1 MDNSEKH
8 TIIGPNDRTVAHAQ
22 RGRRM
27 GRALGARRLGAWAVA
42 LVLAVAGIFLAA
54 SLTTESSYWSRIVA
68 WREARVDD
76 FATKFLVRLIP
87 NGPVVFDFS
96 PARSRQRRGPHHSLT
111 ARVGEPSRP

>member
-1 MDNSEKH
+1 MDNNEKH
-8 TIIGPNDRTVAHAQ
+8 TIIGPNGQ
-22 RGRRM
+22 RM
-27 GRALGARRLGAWAVA
+27 GRALEARRLGAWAVA
-42 LVLAVAGIFLAA
+42 LVLAVAGVFLAA